1 MRMLE
6 LLREAR
12 VMRSRFTATWNSL
25 PTAIRRTIVSVIGFT
40 LIAVGLLL
48 VVLPGPFTLPLVIL
62 GLLVLA
68 LEFAWADRM
77 LDKVKAQ
84 GAKIDPRKLFKKQ

>member
-1 MRMLE
+1 MRIRFAE
-6 LLREAR
+6 TWGLLPR
-12 VMRSRFTATWNSL
+12 
-25 PTAIRRTIVSVIGFT
+25 AIRRTIVSVIGFT
-40 LIAVGLLL
+40 LITVGLLL

-62 GLLVLA
+62 GLFVLA

-84 GAKIDPRKLFKKQ
+84 GAKVDPRKLFKKQ

>member
-1 MRMLE
+1 
-6 LLREAR
+6 
-12 VMRSRFTATWNSL
+12 
-25 PTAIRRTIVSVIGFT
+25 
-40 LIAVGLLL
+40 LL

>member
-1 MRMLE
+1 M
-6 LLREAR
+6 
-12 VMRSRFTATWNSL
+12 MRSRFAAAWRTI
-25 PTAIRRTIVSVIGFT
+25 PTAIRRTIVLVIGFT
-40 LIAVGLLL
+40 LITLGLLL

-62 GLLVLA
+62 GLFILA

>member
-1 MRMLE
+1 MHMQE

-12 VMRSRFTATWNSL
+12 VMRSRFTATWKSL

-77 LDKVKAQ
+77 LDKVKAK
-84 GAKIDPRKLFKKQ
+84 GKKVDPRKLFKKH

>member
-1 MRMLE
+1 MQE
-6 LLREAR
+6 ELREVR
-12 VMRSRFTATWNSL
+12 MMRSRFTAAWKAI
-25 PTAIRRTIVSVIGFT
+25 PTAIRRTIVVVIGFT
-40 LIAVGLLL
+40 LITLGLLL

-62 GLLVLA
+62 GLFVLA

>member
-1 MRMLE
+1 MREGLQEVRM
-6 LLREAR
+6 
-12 VMRSRFTATWNSL
+12 MRSRFAAAWRAL
-25 PTAIRRTIVSVIGFT
+25 PTAIRRTIVLVIGFT
-40 LIAVGLLL
+40 LITVGLLL

-62 GLLVLA
+62 GLFILA

-84 GAKIDPRKLFKKQ
+84 GKKVDPRKLFKKQ